1 MLCPALA
8 AAGPRAA
15 RPPFPAPWLGLGT
28 PEGRRGRHPGAL
40 APKPGLMRLLPG
52 RPGVREGSWPRAAAR
67 TGREEASSTLP
78 AVSSAGSQR
87 GKKEALCSSC
97 PPCPSALPA
106 GEKHNLCFTRPR
118 QIKMSE
124 AAKCGAAGPRSPE
137 HRPSPDHQRTGTA
150 GLRPPAPPHRAWGS
164 PGPAGLWT
172 LLHLS
177 PAPLGAAGGWAAP
190 GLCSF
195 QPCLLREGLGGWW
208 GVLGCPCPSAL
219 VSAEPPWAVG
229 LLRGCLCPFCLGRG
243 RGRHQPPSP
252 TSCSR

>member
-1 MLCPALA
+1 
-8 AAGPRAA
+8 
-15 RPPFPAPWLGLGT
+15 
-28 PEGRRGRHPGAL
+28 
-40 APKPGLMRLLPG
+40 MRLLPG

-190 GLCSF
+190 RLCSF
-195 QPCLLREGLGGWW
+195 QPCLLRGWGRGSWAVPAPQLWFRLSPPGLWVHSGAACALS
-208 GVLGCPCPSAL
+208 VLGEAGGGTSPPAPPAAAGEGAL
-219 VSAEPPWAVG
+219 G
-229 LLRGCLCPFCLGRG
+229 LCLLGRG
-243 RGRHQPPSP
+243 QGLWAPPLL
-252 TSCSR
+252 